1 MDNKNENN
9 RGGGSL
15 CNPETRFQDQGK
27 DKDQNNDEL
36 HQELIPKRE
45 TSTQQTSKKKGIQG
59 WLSGSSRSLRSSEA
73 STEIVHPDEC
83 SSYGDNY
90 SVSAPSASTRSSAI
104 VAADE
109 NDLDYRDSL
118 SYRNIHIEYGELP
131 IERIQRATEMI
142 ERPRETPKMD
152 NAAFQDLIRTIRRIQ
167 TQNEYAIKELASTVV
182 PATERILD
190 ERHSYVMPNQ
200 DARFPFLAI
209 EFKSQAN
216 KGTHYVATNQVAG
229 AGAIALNG
237 QLELMRRAYGV
248 TAVDAS
254 ALRFFSITID
264 QAYAQINVHWV
275 EGILGQDEPCS
286 FRVERIARH
295 FMDSVEGLRAVACAV
310 ENILDYGIDT
320 LLPSVCEALDA
331 YETTMIAAR
340 DGI

>member
-1 MDNKNENN
+1 M
-9 RGGGSL
+9 
-15 CNPETRFQDQGK
+15 
-27 DKDQNNDEL
+27 
-36 HQELIPKRE
+36 
-45 TSTQQTSKKKGIQG
+45 
-59 WLSGSSRSLRSSEA
+59 
-73 STEIVHPDEC
+73 
-83 SSYGDNY
+83 
-90 SVSAPSASTRSSAI
+90 

-182 PATERILD
+182 LATERILD
-190 ERHSYVMPNQ
+190 ERLVRCYSQLWHRATAIPLLPELADVASLLSLPRPKPDFVFGFSRPAFTTRQIAMMMHLVDESRHSYVMPNQ

-254 ALRFFSITID
+254 ALCFFSITID
-264 QAYAQINVHWV
+264 QAYA
-275 EGILGQDEPCS
+275 
-286 FRVERIARH
+286 
-295 FMDSVEGLRAVACAV
+295 
-310 ENILDYGIDT
+310 
-320 LLPSVCEALDA
+320 
-331 YETTMIAAR
+331 
-340 DGI
+340 